1 MCFLYILYFVHIYSI
16 RPYTLFI
23 SVVDQIDLLISTNR
37 NKLHP
42 LCLVCSLEMAV
53 AKIREP
59 LSLINLVKDNPIL
72 WDSRNDDYKLTDR
85 KAAF

>member
-1 MCFLYILYFVHIYSI
+1 M
-16 RPYTLFI
+16 
-23 SVVDQIDLLISTNR
+23 TND

-42 LCLVCSLEMAV
+42 LCLVVCSLEMAV

-59 LSLINLVKDNPIL
+59 LSLINLVKDNPML

-85 KAAF
+85 KAAIWSEIASKLNVDAGKLSFSFN